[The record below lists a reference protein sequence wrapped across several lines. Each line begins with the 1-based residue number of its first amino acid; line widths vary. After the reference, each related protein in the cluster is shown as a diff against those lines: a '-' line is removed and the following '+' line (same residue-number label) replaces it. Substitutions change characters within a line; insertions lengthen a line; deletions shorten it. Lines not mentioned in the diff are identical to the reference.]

1 MLYINSVQFLIL
13 EEKYMGDVIIENN
26 QSSGFKPMAAGTYAA
41 RCVGVVDLG
50 TRSTEWSGETKWQ
63 KKIVV
68 LYEVWD
74 KPEEPTVVQ
83 TWYTNS
89 LYEGATLSQHLTAWR
104 GRPFTEMEKQKFN
117 ISKDIVGVPCY
128 ATVTNYT
135 ANNGTERHKISN
147 ISPLPKEVKC
157 NDKHN
162 ECISFSL
169 ADYISGNRE
178 TFNQLPE
185 NLRERVLE
193 AQELQ
198 GTENNDDGDGN
209 NGADDFTPF

>member
-1 MLYINSVQFLIL
+1 
-13 EEKYMGDVIIENN
+13 MGDVIIKNN
-26 QSSGFKPMAAGTYAA
+26 QSSGFKPIAAGTYPA

-50 TRSTEWSGETKWQ
+50 TRSTKWKGKIKQ
-63 KKIVV
+63 MKKIVV

-104 GRPFTEMEKQKFN
+104 GRPFTEMEKQEFN
-117 ISKDIVGVPCY
+117 VTKDIVGVPCY
-128 ATVTNYT
+128 VTVTNKT
-135 ANNGTERHKISN
+135 TKDGKERHKISN
-147 ISPLPKEVKC
+147 INPLPKEVKC

-169 ADYISGNRE
+169 DDYTSGDRE
-178 TFNQLPE
+178 IFNQLPE

-193 AQELQ
+193 ALELQ